1 MNTKAE
7 GTLPAMDDMPA
18 AEPTEQSL
26 LDAVLRGSEFL
37 KGPND
42 VPLPD
47 EDDFVEVPEESEYD
61 DDDNSDEAV
70 SGEESEFEDDEDE
83 YEDAGDEPATQ
94 DDSVFTSEDL
104 DLDAKVMVKID
115 GEERAVS
122 FGDLLKGF
130 QTDAHLSK
138 QGRELGEA
146 RKALDEER
154 TERMSELE
162 KASELSNAVLM
173 GAEQVKAKEFHEVEA
188 EIKKARADGNTYEIN
203 DLKDKREQI
212 QSDYWEARR
221 NREGMQESWETKKK
235 ADADALLQ
243 TQLASFSETIPTL
256 IPDFSDEVA
265 ISIRDFAIEQGIEE
279 GLLSSVV
286 DPMVV
291 KFIDDY
297 RRLKQGVNKGT
308 AKRKAAPAKKA
319 IPVKKSKST
328 ANKKQNAES
337 MRKARAFKENSSSE
351 DQMAF
356 LRDFASKS
364 LNQR

>member
-1 MNTKAE
+1 MTTKAT

-47 EDDFVEVPEESEYD
+47 EDEFVEVPDDSAYED
-61 DDDNSDEAV
+61 DDADEDV
-70 SGEESEFEDDEDE
+70 SEEESEFDEDE
-83 YEDAGDEPATQ
+83 DVDEDADDESATQ
-94 DDSVFTSEDL
+94 DDTVFTSEDL

-146 RKALDEER
+146 RKALEEER
-154 TERMSELE
+154 SERMQELD

-173 GAEQVKAKEFHEVEA
+173 GAEQVKAKEFHEIEA
-188 EIKKARADGNTYEIN
+188 QIKKARQDGNTYEIN
-203 DLKDKREQI
+203 DLKDKREQT
-212 QSDYWEARR
+212 QSEYWEARR
-221 NREGMQESWETKKK
+221 NREGMQEKWESKKK
-235 ADADALLQ
+235 EDADMLLQ
-243 TQLASFSETIPTL
+243 QQLASFSETIPSL

-265 ISIRDFAIEQGIEE
+265 MSIRDFAIEEGIEE

-319 IPVKKSKST
+319 IPVKKSKT
-328 ANKKQNAES
+328 PANKKQNAED
-337 MRKARAFKENSSSE
+337 MRKARAFRENSSDE